1 MPANAKVAVNLSA
14 KQFTDPD
21 LAGRI
26 RNVLEITEIPPRCL
40 ELEITESTLMDD
52 VEAAI
57 RIMQEIK
64 STGVSIAIDDF
75 GTGYSSL
82 SYIKRFPIDVLKV
95 DRSFVMDIPDDKN
108 DMAITAAV
116 IAMAH
121 KLDLNVVAEGVETDE
136 QLQYLRLNNCDEGQG
151 YLFSRPLS
159 LGQLHQYLV
168 ISAERRS
175 NSYEI

>member
-1 MPANAKVAVNLSA
+1 M
-14 KQFTDPD
+14 
-21 LAGRI
+21 
-26 RNVLEITEIPPRCL
+26 LEITKIPPQCL
-40 ELEITESTLMDD
+40 ELEITESTLMED
-52 VEAAI
+52 VETAI
-57 RIMQEIK
+57 AIMQEIK
-64 STGVSIAIDDF
+64 STGVAIAIDDF

-121 KLDLNVVAEGVETDE
+121 KLSMNVVAEGVETRE
-136 QLQYLRLNNCDEGQG
+136 QLQFLRQNNCDEGQG

-159 LGQLHQYLV
+159 LGQLHRFL
-168 ISAERRS
+168 IENKARRE
-175 NSYEI
+175 NGTYHI

>member
-1 MPANAKVAVNLSA
+1 PKLS
-14 KQFTDPD
+14 DH
-21 LAGRI
+21 I

-40 ELEITESTLMDD
+40 ELEITESTLMED

-57 RIMQEIK
+57 GIMQEIK

-95 DRSFVMDIPDDKN
+95 DRSFVTDIPDDKN

-121 KLDLNVVAEGVETDE
+121 KLSLNVVAEGVETEE
-136 QLQYLRLNNCDEGQG
+136 QL
-151 YLFSRPLS
+151 
-159 LGQLHQYLV
+159 
-168 ISAERRS
+168 
-175 NSYEI
+175 

>member
-1 MPANAKVAVNLSA
+1 M
-14 KQFTDPD
+14 
-21 LAGRI
+21 
-26 RNVLEITEIPPRCL
+26 LEVTRIPPHAL

-57 RIMQEIK
+57 DIMRELK

-82 SYIKRFPIDVLKV
+82 SYLKRLPIDVLKV
-95 DRSFVMDIPDDKN
+95 DRSFVMDIPEDEN

-121 KLDLNVVAEGVETDE
+121 KLGLKVIAEGVETQE
-136 QLQYLRLNNCDEGQG
+136 QLQFLRQNNCDEGQG
-151 YLFSRPLS
+151 FLISRPLS
-159 LGQLHQYLV
+159 LGQLHQFLV
-168 ISAERRS
+168 DS
-175 NSYEI
+175 NQKVGNSFDR